1 MLVLCVLGLLAEGW
15 WVEKRVFFV
24 FYEPH
29 ITPMSYWGTRLESV
43 AYTPVANGCTLM
55 APCGHNREQAPFDQ
69 RLLKPEKAWRT
80 IFAAINDRFQSG
92 PGIQQKLTFLQ
103 VRQIAE
109 FLKGKGGR
117 GGRPRVPFLRPS

>member
-43 AYTPVANGCTLM
+43 AYTPVAMALGWWEWITLPM
-55 APCGHNREQAPFDQ
+55 VAGAVLSVVMLR
-69 RLLKPEKAWRT
+69 KSK
-80 IFAAINDRFQSG
+80 S
-92 PGIQQKLTFLQ
+92 
-103 VRQIAE
+103 
-109 FLKGKGGR
+109 R
-117 GGRPRVPFLRPS
+117 GLRA